1 MVPFASMIA
10 CLAAATTLSGVS
22 FGQLIMTDLCGAT
35 AMAKVARSATEKVVI
50 AKRILLGIVEEV
62 GRGDYKCGGQRPR
75 FPLSVGRQVF
85 QALRLVND
93 DILV

>member
-50 AKRILLGIVEEV
+50 AKRILLGIVEEA
-62 GRGDYKCGGQRPR
+62 GCGDYKCWRVAEVSFSRCGTS
-75 FPLSVGRQVF
+75 SVSGF
-85 QALRLVND
+85 QACRRR
-93 DILV
+93 